1 MINLIYKALK
11 YISWDFKFSE
21 ICYSQEGEDMVLQRF
36 LGDKANG
43 FYIDIGAHHPIRF
56 SNTYKFFKRGWRG
69 INIDAMPGSMERF
82 RKLRKEDINLELPLS
97 DKKEVLNYY
106 IFNEK
111 ALNTFDETEARKKDG
126 VNGFKITDVRSL
138 ETSTLTDV
146 VNKYVPAGQSI
157 DFLSIDIEGYDMKVL
172 KSNDWNKIRPEIVL
186 IEDLNSSIEDSLQ
199 GEQFRFMKSVDYK
212 LIARTFNTAFYKNE
226 RKN

>member
-1 MINLIYKALK
+1 
-11 YISWDFKFSE
+11 
-21 ICYSQEGEDMVLQRF
+21 MVLQRF